1 MCYLCWVSICPCAV
15 DRKRFSVFKVKFQ
28 AAELAV
34 NFQLSALSANQA
46 PFLTLCSARGICL
59 GLSKGIRTYV
69 EFTSSSKATD
79 FLGLQW
85 RKRGTRCMRNCGA
98 FRWCH
103 LSPGKTLFPSGQ
115 QLQEEWILPTQSGME
130 MSLNWELVGVSL
142 LPVCLSLL
150 LVLMEAQSA

>member
-1 MCYLCWVSICPCAV
+1 MCYLCWVSICPCASCTV

-34 NFQLSALSANQA
+34 NFQLSALSANQD

-59 GLSKGIRTYV
+59 GLCKGIQTYV

-85 RKRGTRCMRNCGA
+85 WKRGTWCMRNCGA

-142 LPVCLSLL
+142 LPVC
-150 LVLMEAQSA
+150 